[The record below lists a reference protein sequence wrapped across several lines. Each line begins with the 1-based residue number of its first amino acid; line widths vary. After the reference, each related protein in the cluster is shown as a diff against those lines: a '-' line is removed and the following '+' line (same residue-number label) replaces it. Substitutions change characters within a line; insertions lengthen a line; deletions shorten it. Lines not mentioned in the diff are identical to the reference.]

1 MPENID
7 TSRIRMQ
14 IAAHNAHQGRFPR
27 AVFADKSRNFS
38 RIKSDVYI
46 IESLLAAEQLLNIF
60 YFNLENAL
68 NSIIYCLLH
77 TRKCLKFSQFDL
89 NSENIDDKKLF
100 MGYNTHKLNITKSY
114 SRYNV
119 AL

>member
-46 IESLLAAEQLLNIF
+46 IESLLAAEQF
-60 YFNLENAL
+60 
-68 NSIIYCLLH
+68 
-77 TRKCLKFSQFDL
+77 
-89 NSENIDDKKLF
+89 
-100 MGYNTHKLNITKSY
+100 
-114 SRYNV
+114 
-119 AL
+119 